1 MAADPLSDVLAM
13 LKPDTY
19 VAGGL
24 DLGGDWALQFDP
36 HSGIKCYACV
46 AGAAWLVADGEA
58 APVLLEAGD
67 CVLLPNGRQF
77 VLARDPAFPPLPF
90 NSIPRDEWYG
100 RVATVQ
106 GGGNTVLLAGHF
118 AFSGA
123 HTNLLLGT
131 MPTIVRL
138 RETADKEGLRWL
150 LGRMRTELRDLRPGS
165 TLVAEHLAHLVL
177 VQALRLYIAQG
188 VGRQTGWL
196 FALGDPQLAA
206 AIGAIHG
213 APGMHWTLPALAN
226 KASMSRSKFAQYFKA
241 TTGTSPIDYL
251 TRWRML
257 LACDRLR
264 SGVDTV
270 ASIAASLG
278 YASES
283 AFSTAFK
290 RVIGCAPRT
299 YGSSRF
305 DAAI

>member
-1 MAADPLSDVLAM
+1 MPIDPLSDVLAM
-13 LKPDTY
+13 LKPETY

-24 DLGGDWALQFDP
+24 DLGGEWAIQFDA

-46 AGAAWLVADGEA
+46 SGAGWLIAEGEA

-77 VLARDPAFPPLPF
+77 VIAKSPAMVPLPF
-90 NSIPRDEWYG
+90 HDIPRDDWYG
-100 RVATVQ
+100 RIATLH
-106 GGGNTVLLAGHF
+106 GGGDTVLLAGHF

-138 RETADKEGLRWL
+138 RETADKEGLRWML
-150 LGRMRTELRDLRPGS
+150 ERMRTELCQRRPGN

-177 VQALRLYIAQG
+177 IQALRLYIAQG
-188 VGRQTGWL
+188 VGRHTGWL
-196 FALGDPQLAA
+196 FALADSQLAT
-206 AIGAIHG
+206 AIGAIHA
-213 APGMHWTLPALAN
+213 APGTRWTLPALAS
-226 KASMSRSKFAQYFKA
+226 KAGMSRSAFAQRFKA
-241 TTGTSPIDYL
+241 TTGTAPIGYL

-264 SGVDTV
+264 IGVDTV

-278 YASES
+278 YESES

-290 RVIGCAPRT
+290 RTVGCAPRT
-299 YGSSRF
+299 YGSSGF
-305 DAAI
+305 DAAG